1 MKDIVSL
8 LLYSQTWE
16 MRRERE
22 AEEMFGLRG
31 MTYEKYHTRSFFHAK
46 VAPEDAKQTL
56 AESCHSGAQESG
68 SARSEGCSTQAA
80 LLHLG

>member
-1 MKDIVSL
+1 MS
-8 LLYSQTWE
+8 
-16 MRRERE
+16 RERE
-22 AEEMFGLRG
+22 AEEMPVLRG
-31 MTYEKYHTRSFFHAK
+31 MTYEEYHTRSFSHAK

-68 SARSEGCSTQAA
+68 LARSEDGCSTQAA